1 MQTGKGATAELASA
15 EPCSSPDRGSPH
27 TLSSSMNSSPPGLPG
42 WDGVSTL
49 SDVERPPTSKG
60 ADMTKPE
67 PMYTRENCS
76 FSCPLEWGLTVFWR
90 VPIQRDN
97 WFAGLAA
104 ATETDGIR
112 LLGHR
117 FETPTISQFAVS
129 SQPHVTPALILQRVK
144 GRLQYAVRDER
155 PKALKGNYAIR
166 SVGRVTREVIENYV
180 AFQLDHHK
188 MADPRA
194 QALLERYQIHR
205 PDVDLSQPR
214 RTSSGIYWYNLHVV
228 LVHRERWNEVREDV
242 LASVRDMI
250 LRAADEKGYLL
261 SRAGVLADH
270 VHLLLGC
277 PIDVAPDEVALGFL
291 NNLAFAQG
299 MRPVYQYGAFVGTVG
314 EYTTAALKSGISPRG
329 DEPRGG
335 GKV

>member
-1 MQTGKGATAELASA
+1 
-15 EPCSSPDRGSPH
+15 
-27 TLSSSMNSSPPGLPG
+27 
-42 WDGVSTL
+42 
-49 SDVERPPTSKG
+49 
-60 ADMTKPE
+60 MTKPE
-67 PMYTRENCS
+67 PIYTRENCS
-76 FSCPLEWGLTVFWR
+76 FSSPLEWGLTVFWR
-90 VPIQRDN
+90 EPIQRDD
-97 WFAGLAA
+97 WFPGLAA
-104 ATETDGIR
+104 ATEADGIR

-117 FETPTISQFAVS
+117 FEGQAVSQFAVS

-166 SVGRVTREVIENYV
+166 SVGRVTREVVEKYV
-180 AFQLDHHK
+180 ASQLDHHK
-188 MADPRA
+188 MADPRV
-194 QALLERYQIHR
+194 QALLERFQICR
-205 PDVDLSQPR
+205 PDMDLSQPR
-214 RTSSGIYWYNLHVV
+214 GTSSGIFWYNLHLV

-242 LASVRDMI
+242 LGAVHDMI
-250 LRAADEKGYLL
+250 VRVADAKGHLL

-314 EYTTAALKSGISPRG
+314 DYTTAALKSGTSPRG